1 MKLKKIASLMLAGV
15 MAVSMLAGCQNANVD
30 PEQPTDPETPTAT
43 GYSVE
48 MASNLSDAAKKDY
61 IAFEDNAD
69 DLTALEDALGNMSW
83 TTTAGNTA
91 LPKVVTPVNG
101 WNAVDTAVVVDDFVT
116 ALDIENKALT
126 YGTMRNELVSFKDL
140 NAAETVKYGLM
151 YVIDGTVDVNKALK
165 QVADGIEDLL
175 EQLPNVNVSNTVTT
189 RYTYDYTVSVS
200 VANKALDVIDWYNG
214 SANFIA
220 VTVTRVPTAA

>member
-91 LPKVVTPVNG
+91 LPRVATPV
-101 WNAVDTAVVVDDFVT
+101 VDWIGADTTLMVNDFVD
-116 ALDIENKALT
+116 ALDIKNTSMDYPSMWNDLT
-126 YGTMRNELVSFKDL
+126 FFYNRNG
-140 NAAETVKYGLM
+140 AETVKYGLV

-165 QVADGIEDLL
+165 QIAGNVESLL
-175 EQLPNVNVSNTVTT
+175 ENLPNVNTDTNVA

>member
-48 MASNLSDAAKKDY
+48 MASNLCDSAKKDY
-61 IAFEDNAD
+61 VAFEDNVD
-69 DLTALEDALGNMSW
+69 DLAALEDALGNLSW
-83 TTTAGNTA
+83 TTTADNTY
-91 LPKVVTPVNG
+91 LPKVATS
-101 WNAVDTAVVVDDFVT
+101 VVDWIGADTTLMVNDFVD
-116 ALDIENKALT
+116 ALDIKNTSMDYNSMWNDLT
-126 YGTMRNELVSFKDL
+126 SFYNL
-140 NAAETVKYGLM
+140 NDAETVKYGLV

-165 QVADGIEDLL
+165 QIAGNVESLL
-175 EQLPNVNVSNTVTT
+175 ENLPNVNTDTNVA

>member
-15 MAVSMLAGCQNANVD
+15 MAVSMLAGCNTNAVD
-30 PEQPTDPETPTAT
+30 PEPTPDPDPTPAT

-48 MASNLSDAAKKDY
+48 MASYLSDDAKKDY

-69 DLTALEDALGNMSW
+69 DLAALEDALSKLSW
-83 TTTAGNTA
+83 TTTAGYT
-91 LPKVVTPVNG
+91 LPKVVDYVG
-101 WNAVDTAVVVDDFVT
+101 AWGDADTMLMVKDFVD
-116 ALDIENKALT
+116 ALDIENT
-126 YGTMRNELVSFKDL
+126 GMDYGWMWDDL
-140 NAAETVKYGLM
+140 INKYDQNDDETVKYGVM
-151 YVIDGTVDVNKALK
+151 YVIDGTVDENDALE
-165 QVADGIEDLL
+165 QIAGDVEELL
-175 EQLPNVNVSNTVTT
+175 ERLPNVNNDVVA

>member
-48 MASNLSDAAKKDY
+48 MASNLSDSAKKDY
-61 IAFEDNAD
+61 VAFEDNAD
-69 DLTALEDALGNMSW
+69 DLAALEDALGNLSW
-83 TTTAGNTA
+83 TTTADNTY
-91 LPKVVTPVNG
+91 LPKVATS
-101 WNAVDTAVVVDDFVT
+101 VVDWIGADTTLMVNDFVD
-116 ALDIENKALT
+116 ALDIKNTSMDYASMWNDLT
-126 YGTMRNELVSFKDL
+126 SFYNL
-140 NAAETVKYGLM
+140 NDAETVKYGLM

-165 QVADGIEDLL
+165 QIAGNVESLL
-175 EQLPNVNVSNTVTT
+175 ENLPNVNTDTNVA

>member
-200 VANKALDVIDWYNG
+200 VANKALDVIHWYNG

>member
-83 TTTAGNTA
+83 TTTAGYT
-91 LPKVVTPVNG
+91 LPKVATPV
-101 WNAVDTAVVVDDFVT
+101 VDWIGADTTLMVNDFVD
-116 ALDIENKALT
+116 ALDIKNTSMDYASMWNDLT
-126 YGTMRNELVSFKDL
+126 SFYNL
-140 NAAETVKYGLM
+140 NDAETVKYGLM
-151 YVIDGTVDVNKALK
+151 YVIDGTVDENDTLEWIAGDV
-165 QVADGIEDLL
+165 ESLL
-175 EQLPNVNVSNTVTT
+175 ENLPNVNTDTNVA

>member
-15 MAVSMLAGCQNANVD
+15 MAVSMLAGCNTNSVD
-30 PEQPTDPETPTAT
+30 PEPTPDPDPTPAT

-48 MASNLSDAAKKDY
+48 MASYLSDDAKKDY

-69 DLTALEDALGNMSW
+69 DLAALEDALGKLSW
-83 TTTAGNTA
+83 TTTAGYT
-91 LPKVVTPVNG
+91 LPKVATHVRDWVGGDDTTLMVN
-101 WNAVDTAVVVDDFVT
+101 DFID
-116 ALDIENKALT
+116 ALDIENIDMMDYGWMWDALVIN
-126 YGTMRNELVSFKDL
+126 YNRSD
-140 NAAETVKYGLM
+140 AETVKYGLM
-151 YVIDGTVDVNKALK
+151 YVIDGTVDESDALEGI
-165 QVADGIEDLL
+165 ADNVENLL
-175 EQLPNVNVSNTVTT
+175 QNLPNVNDYTTT

-200 VANKALDVIDWYNG
+200 VANKPLDVIDWYNG

>member
-15 MAVSMLAGCQNANVD
+15 MAVSMLAGCNTTSVD
-30 PEQPTDPETPTAT
+30 PEPTPDPDPTPAT

-48 MASNLSDAAKKDY
+48 MASYLSDAAKKDY

-69 DLTALEDALGNMSW
+69 DLAALEDALGKLSW
-83 TTTAGNTA
+83 TTTAGYT
-91 LPKVVTPVNG
+91 LPKVATPVIDWFG
-101 WNAVDTAVVVDDFVT
+101 GDDTDLMVNDFVD
-116 ALDIENKALT
+116 ALDIKNIN
-126 YGTMRNELVSFKDL
+126 MDDDWVWDELVINYNRDD
-140 NAAETVKYGLM
+140 AETVKYGLM
-151 YVIDGTVDVNKALK
+151 YVIDGTVDENDALEGI
-165 QVADGIEDLL
+165 ADNVEILL
-175 EQLPNVNVSNTVTT
+175 QNLPNVNDYAAT

-200 VANKALDVIDWYNG
+200 VANKPLDVIDWYNG

>member
-1 MKLKKIASLMLAGV
+1 MKLKKIASLMLAGI

-48 MASNLSDAAKKDY
+48 MASNLSDSAKKDY

-69 DLTALEDALGNMSW
+69 DLAALEDALGKLSW
-83 TTTAGNTA
+83 TTTAGYT
-91 LPKVVTPVNG
+91 LPKVATPV
-101 WNAVDTAVVVDDFVT
+101 VDWIGADTTLMVNDFVD
-116 ALDIENKALT
+116 ALDIKNTSMDYASMWNDLT
-126 YGTMRNELVSFKDL
+126 SFYNL
-140 NAAETVKYGLM
+140 NDAETVKYGLM
-151 YVIDGTVDVNKALK
+151 YVIDGTVDENDTLEWIAGDV
-165 QVADGIEDLL
+165 ESLL
-175 EQLPNVNVSNTVTT
+175 ENLPNVNTDTNVA

-214 SANFIA
+214 SANFIT

>member
-15 MAVSMLAGCQNANVD
+15 MAVSMLAGCNTTSVD
-30 PEQPTDPETPTAT
+30 PEPTPDPDPTPAT

-48 MASNLSDAAKKDY
+48 MASYLSDAAKKDY

-69 DLTALEDALGNMSW
+69 DLAALEDALGKLSW
-83 TTTAGNTA
+83 TTTAGYT
-91 LPKVVTPVNG
+91 LPKVATPVIDWVG
-101 WNAVDTAVVVDDFVT
+101 GADTDLMVNDFVD
-116 ALDIENKALT
+116 ALDIENTNMDDDWVWDALVID
-126 YGTMRNELVSFKDL
+126 YNRGD
-140 NAAETVKYGLM
+140 AETVKYGLM
-151 YVIDGTVDVNKALK
+151 YVIDGTVDENDALEGI
-165 QVADGIEDLL
+165 ADNVEILL
-175 EQLPNVNVSNTVTT
+175 GNLPNVNDYTLT

-200 VANKALDVIDWYNG
+200 VANKPLDVIDWYNG

>member
-15 MAVSMLAGCQNANVD
+15 MAVSMLAGCNTNAVD
-30 PEQPTDPETPTAT
+30 PEPTPDPDPTPAT

-48 MASNLSDAAKKDY
+48 MASYLSDDAKKDY

-69 DLTALEDALGNMSW
+69 DLAALEDALSKLSW
-83 TTTAGNTA
+83 TTTAGYT
-91 LPKVVTPVNG
+91 LPKVVDYVG
-101 WNAVDTAVVVDDFVT
+101 AWGDADTMLMVKDFVD
-116 ALDIENKALT
+116 ALDIENT
-126 YGTMRNELVSFKDL
+126 GMDYGWMWDDL
-140 NAAETVKYGLM
+140 INKYDQNDDETVKYGVM
-151 YVIDGTVDVNKALK
+151 YVIDGTVDENDALE
-165 QVADGIEDLL
+165 QIAGDVEELL
-175 EQLPNVNVSNTVTT
+175 ERLPNVNNDVVA

-200 VANKALDVIDWYNG
+200 VAKKALDVIDWYNG

>member
-1 MKLKKIASLMLAGV
+1 MKLKKIASLLLAGV

-43 GYSVE
+43 GYSVA

-83 TTTAGNTA
+83 TTTAGYT
-91 LPKVVTPVNG
+91 LPKVATPV
-101 WNAVDTAVVVDDFVT
+101 VDWIGADTTLMVNDFVD
-116 ALDIENKALT
+116 ALDIKNTSMDYASMWNDLT
-126 YGTMRNELVSFKDL
+126 SFYNL
-140 NAAETVKYGLM
+140 NDAETVKYGLM
-151 YVIDGTVDVNKALK
+151 YVIDGTVDENDTLEWIAGDV
-165 QVADGIEDLL
+165 ESLL
-175 EQLPNVNVSNTVTT
+175 ENLPNVNTDTNVA

>member
-15 MAVSMLAGCQNANVD
+15 MAVSMLAGCQNTNVK
-30 PEQPTDPETPTAT
+30 PEDPTDPDPTPAT

-48 MASNLSDAAKKDY
+48 MASNLSDDAKKDY

-69 DLTALEDALGNMSW
+69 DLAALEDALGKLSW
-83 TTTAGNTA
+83 TTTAGYT
-91 LPKVVTPVNG
+91 LPKVATPVG
-101 WNAVDTAVVVDDFVT
+101 DWGDEDTRLMVSDFVD
-116 ALDIENKALT
+116 ALDIENTDMGYQWMRDDLT
-126 YGTMRNELVSFKDL
+126 GFYNM

-151 YVIDGTVDVNKALK
+151 YVIDGTVDENDALEWIAGD
-165 QVADGIEDLL
+165 VESLL
-175 EQLPNVNVSNTVTT
+175 ENLPNVNTDDVA

-200 VANKALDVIDWYNG
+200 VANKPLDVIDWYNG

>member
-165 QVADGIEDLL
+165 QVADGIKDLL